1 MVLRAFWYGSPTES
15 TIAQLTALLC
25 DKVSIRASDTVPDDP
40 DYDVLI
46 AVSPP
51 PGFIASCE
59 NLRIVI
65 IPQAGL
71 TATMRSALA
80 DHDEILAHNCHH
92 NAAACAETAVA
103 LLLACAK
110 FTNKADSDL
119 RTGDWGLRYS
129 ERPQIVLRHR
139 SALILGYGSIGRAIA
154 PVCSAMGM
162 RVTAVRRSLR
172 HTDDAPAD
180 PLPVDPIAVDSDV
193 TVHAV
198 EDLDELLPNADV
210 LICALPS
217 TPGTRQLMGARQI
230 DLLPKNAI
238 VVNIGRAE
246 QIDERALYDALKS
259 GHLAGAG
266 VDVWPIEPGLTA
278 PDTAMLPSKL
288 AFHELD
294 NVVLSPHKAGWLP
307 DDDPALVHTLLAM
320 LNAAAA
326 GEDLPNRVDIDRGY

>member
-1 MVLRAFWYGSPTES
+1 MPLRAFWYGRPAES
-15 TIAQLTALLC
+15 TVAELTARLGSAVTIAVS
-25 DKVSIRASDTVPDDP
+25 KVAPDRP

-51 PGFIASCE
+51 PGFIAACE
-59 NLRIVI
+59 NLRTVI

-71 TATMRSALA
+71 TASMRSALSGRQG
-80 DHDEILAHNCHH
+80 ISTHNCHY

-110 FTNKADSDL
+110 FTNRADSNL
-119 RTGDWGLRYS
+119 RNGDWALRYS
-129 ERPQIVLRHR
+129 EQPQIVLKHT

-162 RVTAVRRSLR
+162 RVTAVRRSLG
-172 HTDDAPAD
+172 HTDPLATD
-180 PLPVDPIAVDSDV
+180 PDV

-198 EDLDELLPNADV
+198 DDLDELLPNADV

-217 TPGTRQLMGARQI
+217 TPDTRQLVGAHQI
-230 DLLPKNAI
+230 ALLPRDAI

-246 QIDERALYDALKS
+246 QIDEQALYDALKS
-259 GHLAGAG
+259 RHLAGAG
-266 VDVWPIEPGLTA
+266 LDVWSIEPGLT
-278 PDTAMLPSKL
+278 PPQTAMLPSSL

-307 DDDPALVHTLLAM
+307 EDDPALVDALTSLLK
-320 LNAAAA
+320 AAAA
-326 GEDLPNRVDIDRGY
+326 GEDVPNLVDVDRGY

>member
-1 MVLRAFWYGSPTES
+1 MVLRAFWYGSPAEA
-15 TIAQLTALLC
+15 TIAQLMERLGGA
-25 DKVSIRASDTVPDDP
+25 VSIAASQVSPDDP

-51 PGFIASCE
+51 PGFIGACE
-59 NLRIVI
+59 DLRTVI

-71 TATMRSALA
+71 TASMRSALSG
-80 DHDEILAHNCHH
+80 HNLISAHNCHH
-92 NAAACAETAVA
+92 NAAAW

-110 FTNKADSDL
+110 FTNRADSDL
-119 RTGDWGLRYS
+119 RNGDWALRYS
-129 ERPQIVLRHR
+129 ERPQIVLKHK

-154 PVCSAMGM
+154 PICSAMGM
-162 RVTAVRRSLR
+162 RVTAVRRSLG
-172 HTDDAPAD
+172 HTDPSTAD
-180 PLPVDPIAVDSDV
+180 PLAADPLAADPDV

-217 TPGTRQLMGARQI
+217 TPDTRQLVGTRQIG
-230 DLLPKNAI
+230 LLPRDAI

-259 GHLAGAG
+259 RHLAGAG
-266 VDVWPIEPGLTA
+266 LDVWSIEPGLT
-278 PDTAMLPSKL
+278 PPETPMLPSSL

-307 DDDPALVHTLLAM
+307 EDDPALVDALASLLRAV
-320 LNAAAA
+320 AA
-326 GEDLPNRVDIDRGY
+326 GEDVPNLVDVDRGY